1 MFLFWVFYGFCSKYF
16 LFSIPFLL
24 YFDSSFH
31 FFLQNESFIFFFF
44 KSSSIFRYFIPIFHS
59 NFPFQSSIIPILH
72 FDPIFQFNKFLSIR
86 YCVVHWSVYTMVL
99 LHIVCPTARGLKR
112 PLSRDFSYVLI
123 DQSMSYGFS
132 NNYSI
137 ISQVFNKSI
146 EFSIDF
152 GLVVQSCNV
161 VF

>member
-1 MFLFWVFYGFCSKYF
+1 MGFVRNIFIFDSIFALF
-16 LFSIPFLL
+16 LFSISFFSSNRVR
-24 YFDSSFH
+24 YFDTLFQFFITTLHSNSSFQ
-31 FFLQNESFIFFFF
+31 F
-44 KSSSIFRYFIPIFHS
+44 FIPILNS
-59 NFPFQSSIIPILH
+59 IPPFQSSIIPILR

-86 YCVVHWSVYTMVL
+86 YCVVHRSVYTIVL
-99 LHIVCPTARGLKR
+99 IHIVCPTARGLKR

-146 EFSIDF
+146 EFSIDY

>member
-16 LFSIPFLL
+16 FFR
-24 YFDSSFH
+24 FH
-31 FFLQNESFIFFFF
+31 FCSISILHFIFFFKMNLLF
-44 KSSSIFRYFIPIFHS
+44 LFSSNRVRYFDTL
-59 NFPFQSSIIPILH
+59 FQSSIPILH

-86 YCVVHWSVYTMVL
+86 YCVVHWSVYTIVL

-132 NNYSI
+132 NYSI